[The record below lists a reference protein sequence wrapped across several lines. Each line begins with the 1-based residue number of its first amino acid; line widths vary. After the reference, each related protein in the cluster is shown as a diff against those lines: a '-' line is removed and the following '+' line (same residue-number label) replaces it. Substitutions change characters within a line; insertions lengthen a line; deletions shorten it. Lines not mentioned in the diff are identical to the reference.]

1 MKGLNLLLKD
11 FIILCAKI
19 ALGIFIAGALIL
31 GTIKGSAND
40 SLLNNTKN
48 VMQQS
53 LEFQKNYP

>member
-1 MKGLNLLLKD
+1 MKD
-11 FIILCAKI
+11 FIIMCAKI

-40 SLLNNTKN
+40 SLLHKTKN
-48 VMQQS
+48 VMQQN